1 MRGEVIVRQRSSK
14 SPQMN
19 TDKGTQ
25 IKASEGKGGK
35 I

>member
-1 MRGEVIVRQRSSK
+1 
-14 SPQMN
+14 MN

-25 IKASEGKGGK
+25 IKASEEEGGR